1 MALAQ
6 TLPPRKA
13 DVRLAGASK
22 AAAWTLQV
30 LMAAAFVMAGGSKL
44 AGTPDMVALFEAVG
58 VGQWL
63 RYVTG
68 VLEMTGAV
76 LLLVPALAGFGALH
90 LAGVMS
96 GAVVAHVA
104 VLHTPPTA
112 PLVLLTVLATIVFL
126 RRREVAAGLARL
138 RGT

>member
-6 TLPPRKA
+6 TLSPENA

-22 AAAWTLQV
+22 VAAWTLQV

-44 AGTPDMVALFEAVG
+44 AGTPDMDRALRRGGRGTVVPVRDGRAGDRGRGAAAGAGAGG
-58 VGQWL
+58 VRRASPG
-63 RYVTG
+63 RG
-68 VLEMTGAV
+68 
-76 LLLVPALAGFGALH
+76 
-90 LAGVMS
+90 
-96 GAVVAHVA
+96 GAVVAHLT

-112 PLVLLTVLATIVFL
+112 PLVLLAVLTAIVFL

-138 RGT
+138 RRG